1 MGGESSPADP
11 SAVNDARRM
20 LACGLVKRRLALS
33 AFALLFAAC
42 QRAAPSPAPG
52 PSPEPLAATVAADGS
67 REAAGVRY
75 LERVTGGG
83 AEGDALPLVIGI
95 HGYGDRPE
103 SYAGLFE
110 GFSAKARFIF
120 PYGEPEGEGFS
131 WFAVSPR
138 FNPDAIAAGTE
149 RAAHRLAAMIAAL
162 STARPTVGRPIVTGF
177 SQGGMLSYALAVLH
191 PESVGEAFP
200 VGGLLTPPHWPSTW
214 AVGKAQAR
222 IEAFHGD
229 ADPRVPIAVD
239 RQGAARLR
247 AVGFSVEL
255 HEYPGVVHTITPE
268 MRRDLLAA
276 LGAATA
282 RAAATPR

>member
-1 MGGESSPADP
+1 
-11 SAVNDARRM
+11 V
-20 LACGLVKRRLALS
+20 LACEPVNRRLALF
-33 AFALLFAAC
+33 AFTLLFPAC
-42 QRAAPSPAPG
+42 QREAPSPAPA
-52 PSPEPLAATVAADGS
+52 PLLSTAVPAAAPAPGS
-67 REAAGVRY
+67 LEAAGVRY
-75 LERVTGGG
+75 VERITGGAA
-83 AEGDALPLVIGI
+83 AEDALPLVIGI

-110 GFSAKARFIF
+110 GFKARARFIF
-120 PYGEPEGEGFS
+120 PYGEPHGDGFS

-162 STARPTVGRPIVTGF
+162 ATTRPTVGRPIVTGF
-177 SQGGMLSYALAVLH
+177 SQGGMLSYALVILH

-214 AVGKAQAR
+214 AVGKTQAR

-229 ADPRVPIAVD
+229 ADPTVPIAVD

-247 AVGFSVEL
+247 AVGFSIEL
-255 HEYPGVVHTITPE
+255 HEYPGVVHTVTAE
-268 MRRDLLAA
+268 MRRDLHAA
-276 LGAATA
+276 IGGAVS
-282 RAAATPR
+282 RAAAVPR

>member
-1 MGGESSPADP
+1 
-11 SAVNDARRM
+11 M
-20 LACGLVKRRLALS
+20 LACGLVKRRLALF
-33 AFALLFAAC
+33 AFTLLFAAC
-42 QRAAPSPAPG
+42 QRATPSPAPAPSPG
-52 PSPEPLAATVAADGS
+52 PSPAPLAAAAPAAGA

-75 LERVTGGG
+75 LERITGG
-83 AEGDALPLVIGI
+83 AAADDALPLVIGI

-103 SYAGLFE
+103 SYSGIFE
-110 GFSAKARFIF
+110 GFSAKARLIF
-120 PYGEPEGEGFS
+120 PCGEPEGEGFS
-131 WFAVSPR
+131 WFAVTQR
-138 FNPDAIAAGTE
+138 INPDAIAAGTE

-162 STARPTVGRPIVTGF
+162 SASRPTVGRPIVTGF

-255 HEYPGVVHTITPE
+255 HEYPGVAHTITPE

-276 LGAATA
+276 IGSAVG
-282 RAAATPR
+282 RAAAAPR